1 MGENGCVFSETV
13 RKLLSFVLPAYSG
26 SIYQWSMCENE
37 VRGSGV
43 TNGEEEAE
51 VGGACGEEDKVG
63 GACGEEDKVGGAC
76 GEEAGHVTDVDI
88 LTSDGEFL

>member
-13 RKLLSFVLPAYSG
+13 RKLFSIVLPAYSG
-26 SIYQWSMCENE
+26 SIYQWSVCENE

-63 GACGEEDKVGGAC
+63 GACGEE
-76 GEEAGHVTDVDI
+76 AGHVTDVDI
-88 LTSDGEFL
+88 LTSDTGADGEFL